1 VLRHFNLTLRKGIS
15 MNLLVKSAVGSA
27 LALVAVGANAL
38 GIPATNSSDLVLVI
52 QSVTT
57 PANVYVLDTGIS
69 LNTAMSGTLVTD
81 AVLNTSLA
89 GVNATIGPSG
99 TLTAFLAANP
109 LSGDAWSLEGGQYSA
124 TGPTLPPVNSNTKVA
139 GKAFGVF
146 TSVNVPA
153 NVGGIQ
159 LPNFQ
164 GFLGGLQGDAT
175 TPIDGMGIKP
185 LVSCGALCDFS
196 SGVSASTTGGTPAS
210 SKYAIFG
217 SAVDDRSTAIGSS
230 IALYGITGDG
240 STGTVE
246 SYILGSA
253 KLSSNGTLTLTGN
266 GTTTAPVPLP
276 AAVWL
281 FGSGLMGLVGVSRR
295 RKAAV

>member
-1 VLRHFNLTLRKGIS
+1 

-38 GIPATNSSDLVLVI
+38 GIPATDSSDLVLVI
-52 QSVTT
+52 QNVSN
-57 PANVYVLDTGIS
+57 PGNVYVLDTGIS
-69 LNTAMSGTLVTD
+69 LNTAMSGTLVNN
-81 AVLNTSLA
+81 AVLDTSLA

-99 TLTAFLAANP
+99 TLSTFLASNP
-109 LSGDAWSLEGGQYSA
+109 LSGDAWSIEGGQYSGA
-124 TGPTLPPVNSNTKVA
+124 TATSSPTPAATKNP

-159 LPNFQ
+159 LAGLQ
-164 GFLGGLQGDAT
+164 SFLGGLQGDVT
-175 TPIDGMGIKP
+175 TPVDGLG
-185 LVSCGALCDFS
+185 LHALETCGALCDLS
-196 SGVSASTTGGTPAS
+196 TGVSYSLTGGTPAS
-210 SKYAIFG
+210 SKYAVFG
-217 SAVDDRSTAIGSS
+217 NNLDDRATAIGSS
-230 IALYGITGDG
+230 IALYGLTGNAG
-240 STGTVE
+240 TGTVE

-253 KLSSNGTLTLTGN
+253 KLGSDGTLTLTGN
-266 GTTTAPVPLP
+266 TTTAPVPLP

-295 RKAAV
+295 RKTAV

>member
-1 VLRHFNLTLRKGIS
+1 

-27 LALVAVGANAL
+27 LALAAMGAHAL
-38 GIPATNSSDLVLVI
+38 GIPATDSSDLVLVI
-52 QSVTT
+52 QNVST
-57 PANVYVLDTGIS
+57 PGNVYVLDTGIS
-69 LNTAMSGTLVTD
+69 LNTAMSGTLVAN
-81 AVLNTSLA
+81 AVLDTSLA

-99 TLTAFLAANP
+99 TLSAFLAANP
-109 LSGDAWSLEGGQYSA
+109 LSGDAWTVLGGQYSGA
-124 TGPTLPPVNSNTKVA
+124 TSASSPTPAATKNA

-159 LPNFQ
+159 LGGFQ
-164 GFLGGLQGDAT
+164 SFLGGMQGDVT
-175 TPIDGMGIKP
+175 TPIDGMGLHP
-185 LVSCGALCDFS
+185 LASCGALCDFS

-210 SKYAIFG
+210 SKYAVF
-217 SAVDDRSTAIGSS
+217 ANNLDDRATAIGSS
-230 IALYGITGDG
+230 IALYGLTGNG
-240 STGTVE
+240 TTGTVE

-266 GTTTAPVPLP
+266 GTTAPVPLP

>member
-1 VLRHFNLTLRKGIS
+1 MVNLTLRKGIS

-27 LALVAVGANAL
+27 LALAAVGAHAL
-38 GIPATNSSDLVLVI
+38 GIPATDSSDLVLVI
-52 QSVTT
+52 QSVST

-69 LNTAMSGTLVTD
+69 LNTAMSGTLVSN
-81 AVLNTSLA
+81 AVLDTSLA
-89 GVNATIGPSG
+89 GVNASIGPSG

-109 LSGDAWSLEGGQYSA
+109 LSGDAWTVEGGQYAGA
-124 TGPTLPPVNSNTKVA
+124 TAVSSPTNQFTKTA

-159 LPNFQ
+159 LGNFQ
-164 GFLGGLQGDAT
+164 SFLGGLQSDTT
-175 TPIDGMGIKP
+175 TPDAGGGLLK

-196 SGVSASTTGGTPAS
+196 SGVSYGTTGGTPAS

-217 SAVDDRSTAIGSS
+217 SAVDDRATAIGTS
-230 IALYGITGDG
+230 IALYGLTGNNG
-240 STGTVE
+240 TGTVE

-253 KLSSNGTLTLTGN
+253 KLGSDGSLTLTGN

>member
-1 VLRHFNLTLRKGIS
+1 

-27 LALVAVGANAL
+27 LALAAVGAHAL
-38 GIPATNSSDLVLVI
+38 GVPATNSSDLVLVI
-52 QSVTT
+52 QNVSL
-57 PANVYVLDTGIS
+57 PGNVYVLDTGIS
-69 LNTAMSGTLVTD
+69 LATAMSGTLVNN

-89 GVNATIGPSG
+89 GVNATLAASG
-99 TLTAFLAANP
+99 TLSAFLAANP
-109 LSGDAWSLEGGQYSA
+109 LSGDAWSIEGGQYSGA
-124 TGPTLPPVNSNTKVA
+124 TSTSPPVNANTKLP

-159 LPNFQ
+159 LGNLQ
-164 GFLGGLQGDAT
+164 GFLGGLQSDTT
-175 TPIDGMGIKP
+175 TPFDGLGVKS
-185 LVSCGALCDFS
+185 LVGCGALCDFS
-196 SGVSASTTGGTPAS
+196 TGVSYSTTGGTPAS

-217 SAVDDRSTAIGSS
+217 SPIDDRATAIGSP
-230 IALYGITGDG
+230 IALYGLTGNTG
-240 STGTVE
+240 TGTVE

-253 KLSSNGTLTLTGN
+253 ALSANGTLTLTGN
-266 GTTTAPVPLP
+266 GTTPVPLP

>member
-1 VLRHFNLTLRKGIS
+1 

-27 LALVAVGANAL
+27 LALAAMGAHAL
-38 GIPATNSSDLVLVI
+38 GIPATDSSDLVLVI
-52 QSVTT
+52 QNVSV
-57 PANVYVLDTGIS
+57 PGNVYVLDTGIS
-69 LNTAMSGTLVTD
+69 LNTAMSGTLVNN
-81 AVLNTSLA
+81 AVLDTSLA

-99 TLTAFLAANP
+99 TLSAFLAANP
-109 LSGDAWSLEGGQYSA
+109 LSGDAWTIEGGQYSG
-124 TGPTLPPVNSNTKVA
+124 TTSTSSPTPAATKVA

-159 LPNFQ
+159 LSGFQ
-164 GFLGGLQGDAT
+164 SFLGGVQGDLT
-175 TPIDGMGIKP
+175 TPIDGLGLHP
-185 LVSCGALCDFS
+185 LESCGALCDFS
-196 SGVSASTTGGTPAS
+196 SGVSYTTSGGSTPAA
-210 SKYAIFG
+210 SKYGIFANN
-217 SAVDDRSTAIGSS
+217 SDDRATAIGSS
-230 IALYGITGDG
+230 IALYGVTGNG
-240 STGTVE
+240 GTGTVE

-266 GTTTAPVPLP
+266 STTAPVPLP

>member
-1 VLRHFNLTLRKGIS
+1 MVNLTLRKGIS

-38 GIPATNSSDLVLVI
+38 GIPATDSSDLVLVI
-52 QSVTT
+52 QSVAT
-57 PANVYVLDTGIS
+57 PGNVYVLDTGIS
-69 LNTAMSGTLVTD
+69 LNTAMSGTLVNN
-81 AVLNTSLA
+81 AVLDTSLA

-99 TLTAFLAANP
+99 TLSTFLASNP
-109 LSGDAWSLEGGQYSA
+109 LSGDAWSIEGGQYSGA
-124 TGPTLPPVNSNTKVA
+124 TSTSSPVASNTKA
-139 GKAFGVF
+139 PGKAFGVF

-159 LPNFQ
+159 LGNFQ
-164 GFLGGLQGDAT
+164 SFLGGVQADTT
-175 TPIDGMGIKP
+175 TPIDGLGIKP
-185 LVSCGALCDFS
+185 LVGCGALCDFS
-196 SGVSASTTGGTPAS
+196 SGVSYTTTGGTPAS

-217 SAVDDRSTAIGSS
+217 SPVDDRATAIGSS
-230 IALYGITGDG
+230 IALYGLTGNNT
-240 STGTVE
+240 TGTVE

-266 GTTTAPVPLP
+266 STTAPVPLP

>member
-1 VLRHFNLTLRKGIS
+1 

-52 QSVTT
+52 QNVST
-57 PANVYVLDTGIS
+57 PGNVYVLDTGIS
-69 LNTAMSGTLVTD
+69 LNTAMSGTLVNN
-81 AVLNTSLA
+81 AVLDTSLA
-89 GVNATIGPSG
+89 GVNATVGPSG
-99 TLTAFLAANP
+99 TLSAFLAANP
-109 LSGDAWSLEGGQYSA
+109 LSGDAWAVEGGQYSGA
-124 TGPTLPPVNSNTKVA
+124 TSTSSPTPSATKVA

-146 TSVNVPA
+146 TSGNVPA

-159 LPNFQ
+159 LSGFQ
-164 GFLGGLQGDAT
+164 SYLGGMQGDLT
-175 TPIDGMGIKP
+175 TPFDGLG
-185 LVSCGALCDFS
+185 LHSLESCGALCDFS
-196 SGVSASTTGGTPAS
+196 SGVSYSTTGGTPAS
-210 SKYAIFG
+210 SKYAIF
-217 SAVDDRSTAIGSS
+217 ANNLDDRATAIGSS
-230 IALYGITGDG
+230 IALYGVTGNG
-240 STGTVE
+240 GTGTVE

-266 GTTTAPVPLP
+266 GTTAPVPLP

>member
-1 VLRHFNLTLRKGIS
+1 VPRAIANLTLRKGIS

-27 LALVAVGANAL
+27 LALAAMGAHAL
-38 GIPATNSSDLVLVI
+38 GIPATDSSDLVLVI
-52 QSVTT
+52 QNVST
-57 PANVYVLDTGIS
+57 PGNVYVLDTGIS
-69 LNTAMSGTLVTD
+69 LNTAMSGTLVNN
-81 AVLNTSLA
+81 AVLDTSLA

-99 TLTAFLAANP
+99 TLSAFLASNP
-109 LSGDAWSLEGGQYSA
+109 LSGDAWTVEGGQYSGA
-124 TGPTLPPVNSNTKVA
+124 TSTSSPTPSATKAA

-159 LPNFQ
+159 LSGFQ
-164 GFLGGLQGDAT
+164 SYLGGMQGDVT
-175 TPIDGMGIKP
+175 TPIDGLGLHP
-185 LVSCGALCDFS
+185 LASCGALCDFS
-196 SGVSASTTGGTPAS
+196 SGVSYSTSGGTPAS
-210 SKYAIFG
+210 SKYAIFANN
-217 SAVDDRSTAIGSS
+217 SDDRATAIGSS
-230 IALYGITGDG
+230 IALYGVTGNG
-240 STGTVE
+240 GTGTVE

-266 GTTTAPVPLP
+266 STAPVPLP